1 MKYSVLDL
9 APVTE
14 GGSVAESL
22 RNSADLAQHA
32 ERWGYHRFWM
42 AEHHN
47 MTGIASA
54 ATAVALGYV
63 ADKTDKIRIGSGGVM
78 LPNHAPFVVAEQF
91 GTLDALYPGRVDIGL
106 GRAPGTD
113 GRTLRALRRKPDDA
127 EQFPN
132 DVQEL
137 LGYLEEAQ
145 ESDAIKAVPG
155 FQQKIP
161 VWLLGSST
169 FGAQLAAHLGLP
181 YAFASHFAPD
191 YLQHALKAY
200 RDNFRPSRYLS
211 KPYVAAAMNVFAADD
226 ESEARKM
233 MSSMQQQFIAL
244 RRGMP
249 GPLKAPVD
257 DIRAVA
263 SPHELAGANHA
274 LTYTAV
280 GTKET
285 VQRHLQQ
292 FIDDTGIDEIILTS
306 HVFDHDARLRS
317 FEIAADALNA
327 LE

>member
-14 GGSVAESL
+14 DGSVGESL

-63 ADKTDKIRIGSGGVM
+63 AGKTDKIRIGSGGVM

-137 LGYLEEAQ
+137 LG
-145 ESDAIKAVPG
+145 
-155 FQQKIP
+155 
-161 VWLLGSST
+161 
-169 FGAQLAAHLGLP
+169 
-181 YAFASHFAPD
+181 
-191 YLQHALKAY
+191 
-200 RDNFRPSRYLS
+200 LS
-211 KPYVAAAMNVFAADD
+211 L
-226 ESEARKM
+226 
-233 MSSMQQQFIAL
+233 IH
-244 RRGMP
+244 
-249 GPLKAPVD
+249 
-257 DIRAVA
+257 I
-263 SPHELAGANHA
+263 
-274 LTYTAV
+274 
-280 GTKET
+280 
-285 VQRHLQQ
+285 
-292 FIDDTGIDEIILTS
+292 
-306 HVFDHDARLRS
+306 
-317 FEIAADALNA
+317 
-327 LE
+327 